1 MTTKSAGMHGNAR
14 LTPKTPG
21 ALAKTSATP
30 KIKPAGI
37 NSNVSRTQLISK
49 HATLTIAHP
58 KIKPAGMDTT
68 VRCSLKKACAPI
80 LLNVSQKIIR
90 AGTHGNAR
98 MRELLTL
105 SAPTLLNVSQ
115 KIKRA
120 GTHGNARMME
130 LLTLS
135 APTLLLARKKISSA
149 GTHGNA
155 IIILKLASR
164 DSSQR
169 RSLQRERSRRHSRL
183 SLQS

>member
-120 GTHGNARMME
+120 GTHGNARMRE

>member
-105 SAPTLLNVSQ
+105 SAPTLL
-115 KIKRA
+115 
-120 GTHGNARMME
+120 
-130 LLTLS
+130 
-135 APTLLLARKKISSA
+135 LARKKISSA

>member
-1 MTTKSAGMHGNAR
+1 MTTKSAGTHGNAR

-30 KIKPAGI
+30 KTKPAGI
-37 NSNVSRTQLISK
+37 NSNASRTQLISK

-68 VRCSLKKACAPI
+68 VRCSLKSSCAPI

-105 SAPTLLNVSQ
+105 TALTLLLVSQ
-115 KIKRA
+115 KIMRA
-120 GTHGNARMME
+120 GTHGNARMRE
-130 LLTLS
+130 LLTLT
-135 APTLLLARKKISSA
+135 ALTLLLVSQKMMRA

-155 IIILKLASR
+155 RIILKFAGR

>member
-120 GTHGNARMME
+120 GTHGNA
-130 LLTLS
+130 
-135 APTLLLARKKISSA
+135 
-149 GTHGNA
+149 